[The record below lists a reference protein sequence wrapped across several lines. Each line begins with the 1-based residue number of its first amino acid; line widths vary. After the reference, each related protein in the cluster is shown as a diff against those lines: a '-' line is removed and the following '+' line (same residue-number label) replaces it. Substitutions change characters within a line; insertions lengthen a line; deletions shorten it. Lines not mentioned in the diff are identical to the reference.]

1 MSTGE
6 KMNLDF
12 LLKLYVRGNSLA
24 ANGCKHE
31 PFNTNLNWN
40 NELNIN
46 HNSKLEALQ
55 NGLCLLLANRKN
67 YEINSSNNNEN
78 DAY

>member
-1 MSTGE
+1 MQKDLRYSDGIV
-6 KMNLDF
+6 
-12 LLKLYVRGNSLA
+12 KLN

-46 HNSKLEALQ
+46 HNSKLKALQ

-67 YEINSSNNNEN
+67 YEL
-78 DAY
+78 